1 MLIYRLLTSLI
12 VRIGYPFL
20 KMRFKDKAGKQRLG
34 IQKNNFNK
42 CVWIH
47 AASVGEVNAVK
58 VLVNQLLQ
66 TYSQIDFFM
75 TTMTKTG
82 LEAAKKISPKLAVSL
97 FPIDVSYIQRRLFK
111 AINPELII
119 LTETEFWPNML
130 HVAKK
135 RNIPIVMV
143 NARISDKSFPKYR
156 NFRFLWK
163 PVWKAVKAVNAQSE
177 KDARRFIGFNFRKVI
192 NAHNLKFCIDLPEFN
207 KPTLR
212 KELGYSQDDFI
223 IVWGSSRP
231 GEEKLFK
238 SVFSDLKTKISN
250 LKVIII
256 PRHLHRIPQVCDI
269 IKDFDYNVYSEMD
282 EVSEVLIVD
291 EMGILNMF
299 YALSDI
305 AIVGGSFF
313 NFGGHNP
320 LEPAFYGTPTVMG
333 KYHYSC
339 RDSVDRLLENEGI
352 LISDKKKLTED
363 ILNLY
368 TNFELR
374 EKLGSN
380 AKQTLGLNS
389 DSLKTNLKV
398 LEEYLK

>member
-1 MLIYRLLTSLI
+1 MFIYRFITSSLTRLF
-12 VRIGYPFL
+12 YPIIKL
-20 KMRFKDKAGKQRLG
+20 RFKDKAGKQRLG
-34 IQKNNFNK
+34 IQKNLFDK
-42 CVWIH
+42 CIWIH

-58 VLVNQLLQ
+58 TLVNQLLQ
-66 TYSQIDFFM
+66 DYSQIDFFM
-75 TTMTKTG
+75 TTMTTTG

-97 FPIDVSYIQRRLFK
+97 FPIDVSFIQRRLFK

-130 HVAKK
+130 HIAKK
-135 RNIPIVMV
+135 RKIPVVMV

-156 NFRFLWK
+156 NLRFFWK
-163 PVWKAVKAVNAQSE
+163 PVWKAIKAVNAQSE
-177 KDARRFIGFNFRKVI
+177 KDERRFLGFNFNDVI

-207 KPTLR
+207 KSTLR

-238 SVFSDLKTKISN
+238 KVFSDLKEKINN
-250 LKVIII
+250 LKVTII

-269 IKDFDYNVYSEMD
+269 FKDFDCKIYSRLD
-282 EVSEVLIVD
+282 ETSEILIVD

-320 LEPAFYGTPTVMG
+320 LEPAFYGTPTIIG
-333 KYHYSC
+333 KFHHSC

-352 LISDKKKLTED
+352 IVSDKKKLTED
-363 ILNLY
+363 ILKLY
-368 TNFELR
+368 NNIEFR
-374 EKLGSN
+374 KKLGSN
-380 AKQTLGLNS
+380 GKQTLRLNS

-398 LEEYLK
+398 LEEYIK

>member
-12 VRIGYPFL
+12 VRIVYPFL
-20 KMRFKDKAGKQRLG
+20 KMRLKDKAGKQRLG
-34 IQKNNFNK
+34 IQKNNFKK

-58 VLVNQLLQ
+58 ALVNQLLQ

-97 FPIDVSYIQRRLFK
+97 FPIDVSFIQKRLFK
-111 AINPELII
+111 TINPELII

-135 RNIPIVMV
+135 RKIPIVMV
-143 NARISDKSFPKYR
+143 NARISDRSFPKYR
-156 NFRFLWK
+156 NLRFFWK
-163 PVWKAVKAVNAQSE
+163 PVWKAIKAVNAQSE
-177 KDARRFIGFNFRKVI
+177 KDARRFIGFNFENVI

-207 KPTLR
+207 KTTLR
-212 KELGYSQDDFI
+212 KELGYSKDDFI

-238 SVFSDLKTKISN
+238 KVFSDLKKQIN
-250 LKVIII
+250 KLKVIII

-269 IKDFDYNVYSEMD
+269 FRDDDFKVYSKLD
-282 EVSEVLIVD
+282 EVSEILIVD

-320 LEPAFYGTPTVMG
+320 LEPAFYGIPSIIG
-333 KYHYSC
+333 KYHHSC
-339 RDSVDRLLENEGI
+339 RDSVDRLIENEGI
-352 LISDKKKLTED
+352 LISDKKKLSED
-363 ILNLY
+363 IMNLY
-368 TNFELR
+368 SNLELR
-374 EKLGSN
+374 EKLGSS
-380 AKQTLGLNS
+380 AKQALGLNS

-398 LEEYLK
+398 LERYIN

>member
-1 MLIYRLLTSLI
+1 MRL
-12 VRIGYPFL
+12 
-20 KMRFKDKAGKQRLG
+20 KDKAGKQRLG
-34 IQKNNFNK
+34 IQKNSFEK

-58 VLVNQLLQ
+58 TLVNQLLQ
-66 TYSQIDFFM
+66 TYSHIDFFM

-97 FPIDVSYIQRRLFK
+97 FPIDVSFIQRRLFK
-111 AINPELII
+111 TINPELII

-135 RNIPIVMV
+135 RKIPVVMV

-156 NFRFLWK
+156 NLRFFWK
-163 PVWKAVKAVNAQSE
+163 PVWKAIKAVNAQSE
-177 KDARRFIGFNFRKVI
+177 KDARRFIGFNFENVI

-207 KPTLR
+207 KTTLR

-231 GEEKLFK
+231 GEEKLLK
-238 SVFSDLKTKISN
+238 KVFPDLKEKINN

-269 IKDFDYNVYSEMD
+269 FKDFDFKIYSKLE
-282 EVSEVLIVD
+282 ETSAILIVD

-299 YALSDI
+299 YALSDL

-320 LEPAFYGTPTVMG
+320 LEPAFYGTPSIIG
-333 KYHYSC
+333 KYHNSC

-352 LISDKKKLTED
+352 LVSDKKKLTEE
-363 ILNLY
+363 IFKLY
-368 TNFELR
+368 DNFELR
-374 EKLGSN
+374 KQLGSN

-398 LEEYLK
+398 LEEYIK

>member
-1 MLIYRLLTSLI
+1 MFIYRLLTSIL
-12 VRIGYPFL
+12 VRMGYPFI
-20 KMRFKDKAGKQRLG
+20 KMRLKDKAGKQRLG
-34 IQKNNFNK
+34 IQKNSFEK

-58 VLVNQLLQ
+58 TLVNQLLQ
-66 TYSQIDFFM
+66 TYSHIDFFM

-97 FPIDVSYIQRRLFK
+97 FPIDVSFIQRRLFK
-111 AINPELII
+111 TINPELII

-135 RNIPIVMV
+135 RKIPVVMV

-156 NFRFLWK
+156 NLRFFWK
-163 PVWKAVKAVNAQSE
+163 PVWKAIKAVNAQSE
-177 KDARRFIGFNFRKVI
+177 KDARRFIGFNFENVI

-207 KPTLR
+207 KTTLR

-231 GEEKLFK
+231 GEEKLLK
-238 SVFSDLKTKISN
+238 KVFPDLKEKINN

-269 IKDFDYNVYSEMD
+269 FKDFDFKIYSKLE
-282 EVSEVLIVD
+282 ETSAILIVD

-299 YALSDI
+299 YALSDL

-320 LEPAFYGTPTVMG
+320 LEPAFYGTPSIIG
-333 KYHYSC
+333 KYHNSC

-352 LISDKKKLTED
+352 LVSDKKKLTEE
-363 ILNLY
+363 IFKLY
-368 TNFELR
+368 DNFELR
-374 EKLGSN
+374 KQLGSN

-398 LEEYLK
+398 LEEYIK